1 MKIDAKEWLYDS
13 EDNQLNF
20 DEFEVDRGILF
31 VTELMN
37 MEAKV
42 EIGEKDIKKVDDEDG
57 IVSWVD
63 SLYITLPNNISTTIS
78 IFEWIIETFTVDFT
92 IVKVSDNCFKLEWN
106 L

>member
-78 IFEWIIETFTVDFT
+78 IF
-92 IVKVSDNCFKLEWN
+92 
-106 L
+106 